1 MTEIKGSKNMKGT
14 IKSTSAE
21 ELTDKQAES
30 GERTRKIERWFKR
43 ASLHKSKSVKVGEKT

>member
-43 ASLHKSKSVKVGEKT
+43 ASLLKSKSVKVGEKT

>member
-1 MTEIKGSKNMKGT
+1 MKGT

-30 GERTRKIERWFKR
+30 SERKRKIERWVLYIK
-43 ASLHKSKSVKVGEKT
+43 ASQ